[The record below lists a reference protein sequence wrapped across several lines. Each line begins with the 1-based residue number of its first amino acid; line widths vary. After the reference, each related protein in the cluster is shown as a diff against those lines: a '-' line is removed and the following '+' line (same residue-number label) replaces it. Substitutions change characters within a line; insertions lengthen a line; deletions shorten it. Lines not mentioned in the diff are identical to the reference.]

1 MYVRTSKEL
10 HREYPALVTV
20 AFREY
25 QNGESF
31 AYVSDCG
38 QNDIAPDSFELR
50 KEEFEETY
58 QRLPVAGDTLQVIF
72 LLDGNA
78 KSVTAHMSEIARNFL
93 LASYLKHGKRVP
105 SFKWKDCDNQWGT
118 ENDNVLNAFFDGLYE
133 TVEEGAGFFAAAQNQ
148 GQYTILVT
156 SA

>member
-1 MYVRTSKEL
+1 MYVRTSSKEL

-25 QNGESF
+25 QDGQSF

-38 QNDIAPDSFELR
+38 DIAPDSFELR

-78 KSVTAHMSEIARNFL
+78 KSVTAPMCEVARNFL
-93 LASYLKHGKRVP
+93 LASYLRHGKRVP
-105 SFKWKDCDNQWGT
+105 SFKWKDCENQWGT
-118 ENDNVLNAFFDGLYE
+118 ENDNVLNALFDDLYD
-133 TVEEGAGFFAAAQNQ
+133 TVEEGAGFFPAAQNQ

-156 SA
+156 SV